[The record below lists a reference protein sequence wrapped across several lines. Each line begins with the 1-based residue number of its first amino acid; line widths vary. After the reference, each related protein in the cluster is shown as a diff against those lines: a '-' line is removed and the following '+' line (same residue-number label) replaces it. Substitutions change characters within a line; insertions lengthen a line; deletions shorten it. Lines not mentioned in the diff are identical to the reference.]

1 MRKFFLTNAA
11 GETWNL
17 MRFDAFF
24 HAPDG
29 LGFSQTISSARV
41 GTDYLETDAYLDQ
54 HTISGEMVFANYAVY
69 QQFIAF
75 AMRSPLV
82 MTYMP
87 ESTEYFI
94 RCTVQSIGKTE
105 IGSANRLICPIAFLC
120 SGTWFEREQAYYEN
134 EPDAVKVVLTGDIVT
149 FDADGTELLESL
161 QLDEDDTVTVIYS
174 YTQGASKHYSYTY
187 NYTYTDSA
195 LGGVTIHN
203 GSIESPLIVSILGAA
218 NNPTWALTQDGVVVA
233 TGAVTA
239 EIPEGHR
246 LVIDARPASMEIAE
260 YTNDGV
266 YVRDLYAMSD
276 FSTARFLYAPAGES
290 IVTVNAGGTSVNT
303 IVEVEKYAYTV

>member
-11 GETWNL
+11 GERFNL

-54 HTISGEMVFANYAVY
+54 HTISGEMVFTEYAVY
-69 QQFIAF
+69 QAFIAF

-82 MTYMP
+82 LTYMP

-94 RCTVQSIGKTE
+94 RCKVQSIGKTE
-105 IGSANRLICPIAFLC
+105 IGTANRLICPITLLC
-120 SGTWFEREQAYYEN
+120 SGTWFEREQAYYESQ
-134 EPDAVKVVLTGDIVT
+134 PDTVNVVQTGEIVN
-149 FDADGTELLESL
+149 FKDEHIAFLESL
-161 QLDEDDTVTVIYS
+161 LMNEDDTVTVAYS
-174 YTQGASKHYSYTY
+174 YSAGGAKRYGYTY

-195 LGGVTIHN
+195 TGGVTINN
-203 GSIESPLIVSILGAA
+203 GAIESPLIVSILGPAS
-218 NNPTWALTQDGVVVA
+218 NPAWSLTQGGVVIA
-233 TGAVTA
+233 SGAVTA
-239 EIPEGHR
+239 EIPEGNR

-260 YTNDGV
+260 YTNSGV
-266 YVRDLYAMSD
+266 YVRDLYPMSD

-290 IVTVNAGGTSVNT
+290 TVTVNAGGDSINT
-303 IVEVEKYAYTV
+303 IVEVERYAFTV